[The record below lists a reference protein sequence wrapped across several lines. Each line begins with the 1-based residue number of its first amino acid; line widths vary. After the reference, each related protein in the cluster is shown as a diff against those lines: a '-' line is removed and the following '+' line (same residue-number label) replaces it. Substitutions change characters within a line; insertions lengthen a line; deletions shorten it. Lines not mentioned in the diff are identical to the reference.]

1 MGGSPNVKKFIV
13 TIVLVLIAC
22 ARHDD
27 ILPRLDVAEPPIP
40 RNFLVET
47 TDQITYHLSWE
58 IDDPSIVKEYRVYS
72 KFAGSSPVLEG
83 TTDTTVVEVNTQIPI
98 PGVSFCVSA
107 VTVENVESSL
117 TCASA
122 E

>member
-1 MGGSPNVKKFIV
+1 VKKLVVSI
-13 TIVLVLIAC
+13 ILVLVAC
-22 ARHDD
+22 AQHDD

-72 KFAGSSPVLEG
+72 QFGTSSPVLEG
-83 TTDTTVVEVNTQIPI
+83 TTDTTAVEVNTQIPI
-98 PGVSFCVSA
+98 PGVSFCVST
-107 VTVENVESSL
+107 VTVENVESHL